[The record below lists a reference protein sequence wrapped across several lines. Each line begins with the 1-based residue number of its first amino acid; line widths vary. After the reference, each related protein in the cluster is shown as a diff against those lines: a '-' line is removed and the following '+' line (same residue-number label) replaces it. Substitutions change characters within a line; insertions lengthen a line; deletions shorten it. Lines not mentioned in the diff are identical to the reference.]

1 MRRADNSAIGNII
14 AEMIVNGFAQSG
26 IAGHIEY
33 HARFKRQTVHFLIG
47 QHLMI
52 AAGLFNKGF
61 IARRSQANGAAFVTM
76 LVDQKMTKAKAVLL
90 DALVMMILRA
100 L

>member
-52 AAGLFNKGF
+52 AGLFNKGF

-76 LVDQKMTKAKAVLL
+76 LVDQKMTKAKSGFA
-90 DALVMMILRA
+90 
-100 L
+100 